1 MRSGTAAMQ
10 TNNQTNRIRPRR
22 GFAAVEAIAV
32 CLLVT
37 FITALSVPAVRQ
49 ARDDARQWLCRH
61 KNHMSNQSAANEIES
76 QLLPVQSLSSS
87 NGVDSG
93 LPEMILDSRPRESKA
108 FEVSMPVAE
117 QAGVPFCADHTEMTF
132 QVNGQSVTMLL
143 GEAQLCGGC
152 VP

>member
-1 MRSGTAAMQ
+1 MQ
-10 TNNQTNRIRPRR
+10 TSDQTSRIRPRR

-49 ARDDARQWLCRH
+49 ARDDARQWHCRQKH
-61 KNHMSNQSAANEIES
+61 QMNDRFAASEIES
-76 QLLPVQSLSSS
+76 QLLPVQSRSTS
-87 NGVDSG
+87 NAVDSG
-93 LPEMILDSRPRESKA
+93 LPEMSFDSRLGESIG
-108 FEVSMPVAE
+108 FEVSIPVSD
-117 QAGVPFCADHTEMTF
+117 QPGIPFCSDHNEMTF
-132 QVNGQSVTMLL
+132 QVNGESVTLLL